1 LTITYE
7 THTHTQNTYIYTYN
21 TIYKYYISRK
31 ISLAVLCT
39 LLFVFYAHPRPPC
52 KVLPFPAL
60 FMWFYLSL
68 FLCVCV
74 WCVYNP
80 CCLGAVQQ

>member
-7 THTHTQNTYIYTYN
+7 THTHLQNTYIY
-21 TIYKYYISRK
+21 II
-31 ISLAVLCT
+31 
-39 LLFVFYAHPRPPC
+39 LFTNIAFLER
-52 KVLPFPAL
+52 
-60 FMWFYLSL
+60 YLSPYCVHYYL
-68 FLCVCV
+68 CFTPTPAPLVKFYHFQLYLCGSIYLSFYVCVCV